1 MAGRR
6 ARPPPF
12 PFPPLKA
19 QICKRFAAD
28 FHASLMAHPGHST
41 CQSL

>member
-12 PFPPLKA
+12 PFTSLKA

-28 FHASLMAHPGHST
+28 FHASSMARRGHST